1 MMIKLSGKIISLI
14 VGLAVVGTGTAA
26 AAVVSNQNIQQAA
39 VSSETSGG
47 SIVSSSVSSTVSSA
61 VSSAASSAVSSAV
74 SSSAPASKSEGVS
87 DVDDGVE
94 AIQKATNDGVSQIKQ
109 ATNDGVSAIQSK
121 QQEDEALREEK
132 IELRKQQEAAA
143 RWPIIDPK
151 TGYDVS
157 PNNPKYES
165 IRAEL
170 GGDAGLVNPDKS
182 TACQA
187 ALQKLKEAREKESS
201 SSSVK

>member
-1 MMIKLSGKIISLI
+1 MIKLSGKIISLI

-26 AAVVSNQNIQQAA
+26 AAVVGSQNIQQDT
-39 VSSETSGG
+39 VSSETPEE
-47 SIVSSSVSSTVSSA
+47 SIVSSSASSAVSSA
-61 VSSAASSAVSSAV
+61 VSPAASSAVSSAV
-74 SSSAPASKSEGVS
+74 SSSAPAPKNEGVS
-87 DVDDGVE
+87 NVDDGVE

-121 QQEDEALREEK
+121 QQEDEALRAEK
-132 IELRKQQEAAA
+132 AA
-143 RWPIIDPK
+143 RLQREKEEERWPVIDPK

-157 PNNPKYES
+157 PNNPKYEQ

-187 ALQKLKEAREKESS
+187 ALQKLKEAREKERS

>member
-47 SIVSSSVSSTVSSA
+47 SIVSSSVSSAASSA
-61 VSSAASSAVSSAV
+61 VSSAASSAV

-87 DVDDGVE
+87 NVDDGVE

-121 QQEDEALREEK
+121 QQEDAALREEK
-132 IELRKQQEAAA
+132 IERRKQQEAAA

-151 TGYDVS
+151 TGNYIGT
-157 PNNPKYES
+157 NNAKYES

-170 GGDAGLVNPDKS
+170 GGDAGLVSPDKS

>member
-1 MMIKLSGKIISLI
+1 MIKLSGKIISLI

-26 AAVVSNQNIQQAA
+26 AAVVSSQNIQQAT
-39 VSSETSGG
+39 VSSETSEESIAG
-47 SIVSSSVSSTVSSA
+47 SSASSTVGSA

-74 SSSAPASKSEGVS
+74 SSSAPAPKNEGVS
-87 DVDDGVE
+87 NVDDGVE

-121 QQEDEALREEK
+121 QQEDEALRAEK
-132 IELRKQQEAAA
+132 AA
-143 RWPIIDPK
+143 RLQREKEEERWPVIDPK

-157 PNNPKYES
+157 PNNPKYEQ

-187 ALQKLKEAREKESS
+187 ALQKLKEAREKERS

>member
-1 MMIKLSGKIISLI
+1 MIKLSGKIISLI

-26 AAVVSNQNIQQAA
+26 AAVVGSQNIQQAT
-39 VSSETSGG
+39 VSSETSEESLAG
-47 SIVSSSVSSTVSSA
+47 SSA
-61 VSSAASSAVSSAV
+61 SFAVSSAV
-74 SSSAPASKSEGVS
+74 SSSAPAPKNEGVS
-87 DVDDGVE
+87 NVDDGVE

-121 QQEDEALREEK
+121 QQEDEALRAEK
-132 IELRKQQEAAA
+132 IERRKQQEAAA
-143 RWPIIDPK
+143 RWPVIDPK

-157 PNNPKYES
+157 PNNPKYEQ

-187 ALQKLKEAREKESS
+187 ALQKLKEEREKERS